1 MRGECFD
8 KCNEGFITSMGG
20 KLFKK
25 AVKNMWETKGRKYC
39 RHCRYG
45 IVIENTHCP
54 CCGRLFAVV
63 PRNNKFK
70 KKLLIDFVRY

>member
-8 KCNEGFITSMGG
+8 RCDEDFITKMGG
-20 KLFKK
+20 KSYKK
-25 AVKNMWETKGRKYC
+25 AVRNMWQTKDRKYC

-45 IVIENTHCP
+45 IVIENRFCP
-54 CCGRLFAVV
+54 CCGRLYAVV

-70 KKLLIDFVRY
+70 KKLIIDHVRL